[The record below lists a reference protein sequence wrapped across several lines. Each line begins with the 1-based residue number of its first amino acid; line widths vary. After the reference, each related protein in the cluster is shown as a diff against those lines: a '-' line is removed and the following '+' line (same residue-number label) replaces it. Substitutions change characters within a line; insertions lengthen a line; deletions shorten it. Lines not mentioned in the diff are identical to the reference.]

1 MCMVV
6 PEVFRFY
13 DGSESILNHFNKF
26 EMGLVTKK
34 NLVVKTDEVFFKKSI
49 HALAMIIKA

>member
-1 MCMVV
+1 MVV